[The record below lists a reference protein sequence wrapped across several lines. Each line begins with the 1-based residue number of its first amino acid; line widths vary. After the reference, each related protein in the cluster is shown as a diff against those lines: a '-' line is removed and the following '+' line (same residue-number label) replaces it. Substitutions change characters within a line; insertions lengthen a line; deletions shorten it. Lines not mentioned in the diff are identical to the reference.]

1 MLVKTYQPIEMM
13 DKLDLL
19 FCQYG
24 MRANIDMHIIN
35 GKVSVNVVGIPFYEK
50 ESWDRTVREIIQ
62 EVIIELAQ
70 DNAKTCF
77 EYV

>member
-1 MLVKTYQPIEMM
+1 MLVKTYQPVEMM

-50 ESWDRTVREIIQ
+50 ESWDRTIREVIQ
-62 EVIIELAQ
+62 EVIDEITH
-70 DNAKTCF
+70 NNTKNCF
-77 EYV
+77 EYI